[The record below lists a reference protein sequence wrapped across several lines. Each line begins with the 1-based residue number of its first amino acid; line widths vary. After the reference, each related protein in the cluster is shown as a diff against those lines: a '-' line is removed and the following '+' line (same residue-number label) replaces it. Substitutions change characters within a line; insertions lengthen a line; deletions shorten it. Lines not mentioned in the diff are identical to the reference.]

1 MGKRGGGWQPDTSK
15 WRLWGGAK
23 SPSQRPWRSDQAYQD
38 TRFPAFDAE
47 YVDLQEN
54 GRAIAKRELEA
65 DGLEDSTSGMLQ
77 SLQTVLNAARKAEGR
92 VARACKA
99 REQTKAQWLQFD
111 EKLKAAYQK
120 ERKRFELAMHR
131 HEKEVA
137 EARDAQAAAREM
149 IRAAHPMTA
158 ANEPAPMLEDD
169 MEWEKMK
176 AKWDAEQGK
185 ELGDV
190 YRRAMAATFEV
201 APATPMRP
209 GVPAMRTQ
217 GHGHGPAAGAGNTA
231 ASPSAISDPVLEY
244 GACYACGQPHSS
256 RHRQCGGQA
265 LGVYRAFPRC
275 TSPEGSSQNTT
286 PYAIRCRT
294 GQGCGGSRECP
305 RAIPWRE
312 ADGGEAIS
320 PTTLWREAF
329 SQDRGDGSCWQW
341 ARWTGDRRRRPGR
354 VRECGAGHQANEP
367 GTGATGVTL
376 RQLSIQDPV
385 ICLAVC

>member
-231 ASPSAISDPVLEY
+231 ASPSAISDPYLSMGLATPVASPIPAGTGNVEGKPLGSTELSPAAPVRRDRPRTPRPMPY
-244 GACYACGQPHSS
+244 DAEQDKDAEGAGNAPEPSLGEKLTAAKRSALQPFGGKHSA
-256 RHRQCGGQA
+256 RTAETEAAGNGPGGPA
-265 LGVYRAFPRC
+265 IVDDDPDEFANAVPGTRP
-275 TSPEGSSQNTT
+275 TSPG
-286 PYAIRCRT
+286 
-294 GQGCGGSRECP
+294 
-305 RAIPWRE
+305 
-312 ADGGEAIS
+312 
-320 PTTLWREAF
+320 L
-329 SQDRGDGSCWQW
+329 
-341 ARWTGDRRRRPGR
+341 GR
-354 VRECGAGHQANEP
+354 LE
-367 GTGATGVTL
+367 
-376 RQLSIQDPV
+376 
-385 ICLAVC
+385 